1 MNWATDTG
9 PSSLI
14 LSSIHILR
22 FCASDCGSIFTM
34 IYFSQVEGDFVWL
47 ELEGKRLYLATL
59 IVCPRCRGSVQP
71 DAHACPRCGLVLTG
85 LTTDNNP
92 SSDRVYMGGSSDPRQ
107 AMDATTIDYG
117 LNGGSPQASAN
128 PYNPPVSVAPPLPSQ
143 PVRSN
148 SIMPAASPVV
158 VDTAPSSGSRI
169 VPRGAIELLPEE
181 SVAFQLGALYL
192 TNKRVILLAPSVVR
206 AAFLRD
212 VDAVGTLTERSS
224 GWTLFF
230 SLLFLGLAAVGA
242 YASIAR
248 KDFEANFPLV
258 YTVEPMYVAIALA
271 LAGLVLL
278 VMYFIWVKRT
288 LFVSVSGRPLI
299 TVSVADWSSRK
310 LEGMD
315 GFVNAFF
322 QMKDAVHSTDRR

>member
-1 MNWATDTG
+1 MLFSEG
-9 PSSLI
+9 ER
-14 LSSIHILR
+14 LS
-22 FCASDCGSIFTM
+22 
-34 IYFSQVEGDFVWL
+34 
-47 ELEGKRLYLATL
+47 LATL

-85 LTTDNNP
+85 VGAEAANTTFSNG
-92 SSDRVYMGGSSDPRQ
+92 SSATADRGAYMGSAGDPRQ
-107 AMDATTIDYG
+107 SLDATTIDYG
-117 LNGGSPQASAN
+117 LNGGATQVSNN
-128 PYNPPVSVAPPLPSQ
+128 PYAPAPPPLPSQ

-148 SIMPAASPVV
+148 NIVAQSVSSDIAAAASSP
-158 VDTAPSSGSRI
+158 ASRI

-230 SLLFLGLAAVGA
+230 SLLFLGLAAAGI
-242 YASIAR
+242 YASVAR
-248 KDFEANFPLV
+248 KDFEANFPLL
-258 YTVEPMYVAIALA
+258 YTVEPMFIGIALA
-271 LAGLVLL
+271 VAGLALL
-278 VMYFIWVKRT
+278 IMYFVWVKRT

-299 TVSVADWSSRK
+299 TVSVADWNSRK

-315 GFVNAFF
+315 GFVNTFF
-322 QMKDAVHSTDRR
+322 QMKDAALNSDHR